1 MKSQNG
7 PLLYL
12 VLVTATIAPLNS
24 AITRHGRIP
33 PWKEAL
39 AIGIVVVLQ
48 ILAVYVFKKH
58 GLDAEFR
65 KKTKN
70 THIWG
75 FFARF
80 PIFFGLMI
88 TLIGLIVDVLVSI
101 GLDKIT
107 TP

>member
-70 THIWG
+70 PRLWH
-75 FFARF
+75 FFAKY
-80 PIFFGLMI
+80 PLVFGLLD
-88 TLIGLIVDVLVSI
+88 TGIGLLATMLIDA